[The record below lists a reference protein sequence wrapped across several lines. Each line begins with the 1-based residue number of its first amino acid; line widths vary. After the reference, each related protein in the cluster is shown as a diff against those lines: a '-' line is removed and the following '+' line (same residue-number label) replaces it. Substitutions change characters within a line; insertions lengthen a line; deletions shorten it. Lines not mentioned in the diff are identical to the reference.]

1 MSSVL
6 RIVLPV
12 AGLICG
18 LTVTIVWNA
27 FLALGLFRAAQFLF

>member
-12 AGLICG
+12 DGLTCG
-18 LTVTIVWNA
+18 LAVTIIWNA
-27 FLALGLFRAAQFLF
+27 FLALGLFRAVQFLF

>member
-12 AGLICG
+12 TGLACG
-18 LTVTIVWNA
+18 FAVTVVWNA
-27 FLALGLFRAAQFLF
+27 FLALGLFRAVQFFF

>member
-12 AGLICG
+12 AGLTCG
-18 LTVTIVWNA
+18 LAVTIIWNA
-27 FLALGLFRAAQFLF
+27 FLALGLFRAVQFLF

>member
-12 AGLICG
+12 AGLTCG
-18 LTVTIVWNA
+18 LAVTIVWNA
-27 FLALGLFRAAQFLF
+27 FLALGLFRAVQFFF